1 MNLRTLALLF
11 VASLTL
17 TFAIGLEAADFQQI
31 RIKGP
36 KNSDSDFSG
45 QTYGPITSSDT
56 LWRIASE
63 ARQNTSHSIYQVML
77 ATYELNPDAF
87 ERDNIN
93 LMRDGAILRLP
104 ASGYVSRVNEAQAI
118 AKVRYDN
125 QLLNLGGED
134 AGSSAGVNANK
145 TLASKDDL
153 DETKDIIEK
162 RLGAIDEEQ
171 NRQFQQIRQQF
182 AESILSVQSILNEN
196 QRVFESLDSVN
207 KDLAEIRSQEAL
219 RDEQIVQMGKSI
231 DELLAKS
238 RDAEAKALAEQQ
250 KGGFTDW
257 LMKPLTLIIT
267 SILVSLFILG
277 GFAYWL
283 IKRKKP
289 QEMDLD
295 LLATKDEPA
304 DTYVASEMDDL
315 SDALSEELSSELD
328 DENLFGDQ
336 SVGDDVLAEELKESF
351 DEKDGLHDKEEFDDL
366 GDDMLVPDSELN
378 PTEDFEAGNDELDQD
393 DLDNLFEDE
402 DDLLAEI
409 DDEMDNISLSDDEE
423 QDNSDDSQVDEIEL
437 DVAESTD
444 KEESVP
450 DEQDA
455 SLGLDV
461 DDLDALDELG
471 ADSEVMIDEGPE
483 EALEDE
489 LASEIDDAESE
500 VDTPADSAQ
509 DVQSDIN
516 DISPVEDADEQPEIN
531 IDDLL
536 VEPKPELPESSEVNA
551 DDPINE
557 DMLEQLDKEIAS
569 QSEELD
575 NITSNLIDELEQ
587 VEMMQDM
594 LPEGEEEAE
603 PEFTGTPQRDI
614 QQLDKITEDLGD
626 IFADADAESS
636 NSEPD
641 ESNLGALAP
650 LSEQPDAP
658 LENQQPLS
666 EQVNEPEEDEND
678 SALELDDALETEDV
692 PEADVAPSAAQAPA
706 ADKTPAADEALLSEQ
721 ADDETQENHESLSEQ
736 ADESEE
742 DENDSAL
749 ELDDALETEDV
760 PEAEVAPAADKEPA
774 ADKAPLSEQ
783 ADESEEDENDSALE
797 LDDALETEV
806 VPEADVAPAADKEPA
821 AEEEPAADEA
831 LLSEQADDETQENH
845 ESLSEQADES
855 EEDENDSALELDDA
869 LETEDVPEA
878 DVAPAADK
886 EPAAEEEPAA
896 DEEPSAEQE
905 PSAEEDAASA
915 ESDTA
920 TPTEDETDLTSQ
932 PAEVDPT
939 GIHSDEQETTTEQD
953 SLDELE
959 FVPEASEP
967 GENGEASEEDALE
980 QALADFDTDEFESNT
995 PSAKPVEEPL
1005 TDTELGDIDA
1015 LADFDDDELESALQ
1029 NFVLDDEQSNDDE
1042 ASTDHR
1048 LPPSQAQENDE
1059 LDEFPELEDWLN
1071 EVDED
1076 ETDSIEELESASF
1089 DDMLQSLDDDL
1100 SDSLE
1105 SASVE
1110 KQAPSNINQAG
1121 QNIDSAVDIA
1131 TLLEEEAP
1139 DDAERDFVDV
1149 DDLLNDSITADP
1161 LPEKA
1166 LDLESIMGEF
1176 STAKEDSDHVDVD
1189 SDDGFG
1195 AKLDL
1200 AHAYIEIGEME
1211 SATELLEDIIEY
1223 GHPPQSDEAKRV
1235 LASLQ
1240 GEE

>member
-104 ASGYVSRVNEAQAI
+104 ASGYVNRVNEAQAI

-134 AGSSAGVNANK
+134 AGSGAGVNANK

-257 LMKPLTLIIT
+257 LMKPLTLVIT

-437 DVAESTD
+437 DVAENTD

-471 ADSEVMIDEGPE
+471 TDSEVMIDEGPE
-483 EALEDE
+483 EALEEE

-641 ESNLGALAP
+641 ESNLDALAP

-666 EQVNEPEEDEND
+666 DQVN
-678 SALELDDALETEDV
+678 
-692 PEADVAPSAAQAPA
+692 
-706 ADKTPAADEALLSEQ
+706 
-721 ADDETQENHESLSEQ
+721 
-736 ADESEE
+736 ESEE

-749 ELDDALETEDV
+749 ERDDALETED
-760 PEAEVAPAADKEPA
+760 
-774 ADKAPLSEQ
+774 L
-783 ADESEEDENDSALE
+783 
-797 LDDALETEV
+797 
-806 VPEADVAPAADKEPA
+806 PEADVAPAAD
-821 AEEEPAADEA
+821 EEP
-831 LLSEQADDETQENH
+831 S
-845 ESLSEQADES
+845 
-855 EEDENDSALELDDA
+855 
-869 LETEDVPEA
+869 
-878 DVAPAADK
+878 ADK
-886 EPAAEEEPAA
+886 EPAA

-905 PSAEEDAASA
+905 PSAEEDAALA
-915 ESDTA
+915 EPDTA
-920 TPTEDETDLTSQ
+920 TSSPTQDETDLTSQ

-1110 KQAPSNINQAG
+1110 EQAPSNINQAG

-1200 AHAYIEIGEME
+1200 AHAYIEIG
-1211 SATELLEDIIEY
+1211 
-1223 GHPPQSDEAKRV
+1223 
-1235 LASLQ
+1235 
-1240 GEE
+1240 

>member
-1 MNLRTLALLF
+1 
-11 VASLTL
+11 
-17 TFAIGLEAADFQQI
+17 
-31 RIKGP
+31 
-36 KNSDSDFSG
+36 
-45 QTYGPITSSDT
+45 
-56 LWRIASE
+56 
-63 ARQNTSHSIYQVML
+63 ML

-134 AGSSAGVNANK
+134 ASSSAGVNANK

-378 PTEDFEAGNDELDQD
+378 PTEDFEAGSDELDQD

-641 ESNLGALAP
+641 ESNLDALAP

-666 EQVNEPEEDEND
+666 DQVN
-678 SALELDDALETEDV
+678 
-692 PEADVAPSAAQAPA
+692 
-706 ADKTPAADEALLSEQ
+706 
-721 ADDETQENHESLSEQ
+721 
-736 ADESEE
+736 ESEE

-749 ELDDALETEDV
+749 ERDDALETEGL
-760 PEAEVAPAADKEPA
+760 PEADVAPAADKAPSADKEPS

-797 LDDALETEV
+797 LDDALETEDV
-806 VPEADVAPAADKEPA
+806 SEADIAPAADKEPA
-821 AEEEPAADEA
+821 ADEEP
-831 LLSEQADDETQENH
+831 S
-845 ESLSEQADES
+845 
-855 EEDENDSALELDDA
+855 
-869 LETEDVPEA
+869 
-878 DVAPAADK
+878 ADK
-886 EPAAEEEPAA
+886 EPSAE
-896 DEEPSAEQE
+896 EEPSAEQE
-905 PSAEEDAASA
+905 PSAKEDAALA
-915 ESDTA
+915 EPDTA
-920 TPTEDETDLTSQ
+920 TSSPTQDETDLTSQ

-1110 KQAPSNINQAG
+1110 EQAPSNINQAG

-1189 SDDGFG
+1189 GDDGFG

-1200 AHAYIEIGEME
+1200 AHAYIEIGETE

>member
-134 AGSSAGVNANK
+134 AGSNAGVNANK

-351 DEKDGLHDKEEFDDL
+351 DEKDGQHDKEEFDDL

-378 PTEDFEAGNDELDQD
+378 PTEDFEAGSDELDQD

-483 EALEDE
+483 EALEEE

-614 QQLDKITEDLGD
+614 QQLDKITEGLGD

-641 ESNLGALAP
+641 ESNLDALAP

-666 EQVNEPEEDEND
+666 DQVN
-678 SALELDDALETEDV
+678 
-692 PEADVAPSAAQAPA
+692 
-706 ADKTPAADEALLSEQ
+706 
-721 ADDETQENHESLSEQ
+721 
-736 ADESEE
+736 ESEE

-749 ELDDALETEDV
+749 ER
-760 PEAEVAPAADKEPA
+760 
-774 ADKAPLSEQ
+774 
-783 ADESEEDENDSALE
+783 
-797 LDDALETEV
+797 
-806 VPEADVAPAADKEPA
+806 
-821 AEEEPAADEA
+821 
-831 LLSEQADDETQENH
+831 
-845 ESLSEQADES
+845 
-855 EEDENDSALELDDA
+855 DDA

-878 DVAPAADK
+878 DVAPAADEEPSADK
-886 EPAAEEEPAA
+886 EPSAE
-896 DEEPSAEQE
+896 EEPSAEQE
-905 PSAEEDAASA
+905 PSAKEDAALA
-915 ESDTA
+915 EPDTA
-920 TPTEDETDLTSQ
+920 TSSPTQDETDLTSQ

-1029 NFVLDDEQSNDDE
+1029 NFVLDDGQSNDDE

-1110 KQAPSNINQAG
+1110 EQAPSNINQAG

-1200 AHAYIEIGEME
+1200 AHAYIEIGETE

>member
-1 MNLRTLALLF
+1 MQVRVSIRINDFVNTPDGGLFTLILRHKGSMNLRTLALLF

-134 AGSSAGVNANK
+134 ASSSAGVNANK

-378 PTEDFEAGNDELDQD
+378 PTEDFEAGSDELDQD

-641 ESNLGALAP
+641 ESNLDALAP

-666 EQVNEPEEDEND
+666 DQVN
-678 SALELDDALETEDV
+678 
-692 PEADVAPSAAQAPA
+692 
-706 ADKTPAADEALLSEQ
+706 
-721 ADDETQENHESLSEQ
+721 
-736 ADESEE
+736 ESEE

-749 ELDDALETEDV
+749 ELDDALETEG
-760 PEAEVAPAADKEPA
+760 
-774 ADKAPLSEQ
+774 L
-783 ADESEEDENDSALE
+783 
-797 LDDALETEV
+797 
-806 VPEADVAPAADKEPA
+806 PEADVAPAADKAPSADKEPS
-821 AEEEPAADEA
+821 ADKA
-831 LLSEQADDETQENH
+831 P
-845 ESLSEQADES
+845 LSEQADES

-878 DVAPAADK
+878 DLAPAADETPMADEALLSEQADDETHENHESLSEQADESQEDENDSAMELDDALETEDVSEADIAPAADK
-886 EPAAEEEPAA
+886 EPAADEEPSA
-896 DEEPSAEQE
+896 DKEPSAEEEPSAEQE
-905 PSAEEDAASA
+905 PSAKEDAALA
-915 ESDTA
+915 EPDTA
-920 TPTEDETDLTSQ
+920 TSSPTQDETDLTSQ

-1110 KQAPSNINQAG
+1110 EQAPSNINQAG

-1189 SDDGFG
+1189 GDDGFG

-1200 AHAYIEIGEME
+1200 AHAYIEIGETE

>member
-134 AGSSAGVNANK
+134 ASSSAGVNANK

-378 PTEDFEAGNDELDQD
+378 PTEDFEAGSDELDQD

-641 ESNLGALAP
+641 ESNLDALAP

-666 EQVNEPEEDEND
+666 DQVN
-678 SALELDDALETEDV
+678 
-692 PEADVAPSAAQAPA
+692 
-706 ADKTPAADEALLSEQ
+706 
-721 ADDETQENHESLSEQ
+721 
-736 ADESEE
+736 ESEE

-749 ELDDALETEDV
+749 ERDDALETEG
-760 PEAEVAPAADKEPA
+760 
-774 ADKAPLSEQ
+774 L
-783 ADESEEDENDSALE
+783 
-797 LDDALETEV
+797 
-806 VPEADVAPAADKEPA
+806 PEADVAPAADKAPSADKEPS
-821 AEEEPAADEA
+821 ADKA
-831 LLSEQADDETQENH
+831 P
-845 ESLSEQADES
+845 LSEQADES

-878 DVAPAADK
+878 DLAPAADETLTADEAPAADETPMADEALLSEQADDETHENHESLSEQADESQEDENDSAMELDDALETEDVSEADIAPAADK
-886 EPAAEEEPAA
+886 EPAADEEPSA
-896 DEEPSAEQE
+896 DKEPSAEEEPSAEQE
-905 PSAEEDAASA
+905 PSAKEDAALA
-915 ESDTA
+915 EPDTA
-920 TPTEDETDLTSQ
+920 TSSPTQDETDLTSQ

-1110 KQAPSNINQAG
+1110 EQAPSNINQAG

-1189 SDDGFG
+1189 GDDGFG

-1200 AHAYIEIGEME
+1200 AHAYIEIGETE

>member
-351 DEKDGLHDKEEFDDL
+351 DEKNGLHDKEEFDDL

-378 PTEDFEAGNDELDQD
+378 PTEDFEAGSDELDQD

-471 ADSEVMIDEGPE
+471 TDSEVMIDEGPE

-489 LASEIDDAESE
+489 LASEIDDAESA

-641 ESNLGALAP
+641 ESNLDALAP

-666 EQVNEPEEDEND
+666 DQVNESEEDEND
-678 SALELDDALETEDV
+678 SALERDDALETEDV
-692 PEADVAPSAAQAPA
+692 PEADVAP
-706 ADKTPAADEALLSEQ
+706 AADEEPSADKEPSANEAPLSEQ
-721 ADDETQENHESLSEQ
+721 T
-736 ADESEE
+736 DESEE

-760 PEAEVAPAADKEPA
+760 SEADIAPAADEEPSADKEPA
-774 ADKAPLSEQ
+774 ADK
-783 ADESEEDENDSALE
+783 
-797 LDDALETEV
+797 
-806 VPEADVAPAADKEPA
+806 
-821 AEEEPAADEA
+821 
-831 LLSEQADDETQENH
+831 
-845 ESLSEQADES
+845 
-855 EEDENDSALELDDA
+855 
-869 LETEDVPEA
+869 
-878 DVAPAADK
+878 
-886 EPAAEEEPAA
+886 
-896 DEEPSAEQE
+896 EPSAEQE
-905 PSAEEDAASA
+905 PSAEEDAALA
-915 ESDTA
+915 EPDTA
-920 TPTEDETDLTSQ
+920 TSSPTQDETDLTSQ

-967 GENGEASEEDALE
+967 GENGEASEEDALD
-980 QALADFDTDEFESNT
+980 QALADFDTDEFESNA

-1110 KQAPSNINQAG
+1110 EQAPSNINQAG

-1200 AHAYIEIGEME
+1200 AHAYIEIGETE

>member
-134 AGSSAGVNANK
+134 ASSSAGVNANK

-378 PTEDFEAGNDELDQD
+378 PTEDFEAGSDELDQD

-471 ADSEVMIDEGPE
+471 TDSEVMIDEGPE
-483 EALEDE
+483 ETLEEE
-489 LASEIDDAESE
+489 LASEIDNAESE

-603 PEFTGTPQRDI
+603 PEFTGTPQHDI

-641 ESNLGALAP
+641 ESNLDALAP

-666 EQVNEPEEDEND
+666 EQVNE
-678 SALELDDALETEDV
+678 
-692 PEADVAPSAAQAPA
+692 
-706 ADKTPAADEALLSEQ
+706 SE
-721 ADDETQENHESLSEQ
+721 
-736 ADESEE
+736 
-742 DENDSAL
+742 
-749 ELDDALETEDV
+749 
-760 PEAEVAPAADKEPA
+760 
-774 ADKAPLSEQ
+774 
-783 ADESEEDENDSALE
+783 
-797 LDDALETEV
+797 
-806 VPEADVAPAADKEPA
+806 
-821 AEEEPAADEA
+821 
-831 LLSEQADDETQENH
+831 
-845 ESLSEQADES
+845 
-855 EEDENDSALELDDA
+855 
-869 LETEDVPEA
+869 
-878 DVAPAADK
+878 
-886 EPAAEEEPAA
+886 
-896 DEEPSAEQE
+896 
-905 PSAEEDAASA
+905 
-915 ESDTA
+915 
-920 TPTEDETDLTSQ
+920 
-932 PAEVDPT
+932 
-939 GIHSDEQETTTEQD
+939 
-953 SLDELE
+953 
-959 FVPEASEP
+959 
-967 GENGEASEEDALE
+967 
-980 QALADFDTDEFESNT
+980 
-995 PSAKPVEEPL
+995 
-1005 TDTELGDIDA
+1005 
-1015 LADFDDDELESALQ
+1015 
-1029 NFVLDDEQSNDDE
+1029 
-1042 ASTDHR
+1042 
-1048 LPPSQAQENDE
+1048 
-1059 LDEFPELEDWLN
+1059 
-1071 EVDED
+1071 
-1076 ETDSIEELESASF
+1076 
-1089 DDMLQSLDDDL
+1089 
-1100 SDSLE
+1100 
-1105 SASVE
+1105 
-1110 KQAPSNINQAG
+1110 
-1121 QNIDSAVDIA
+1121 
-1131 TLLEEEAP
+1131 
-1139 DDAERDFVDV
+1139 
-1149 DDLLNDSITADP
+1149 
-1161 LPEKA
+1161 
-1166 LDLESIMGEF
+1166 
-1176 STAKEDSDHVDVD
+1176 
-1189 SDDGFG
+1189 
-1195 AKLDL
+1195 
-1200 AHAYIEIGEME
+1200 
-1211 SATELLEDIIEY
+1211 
-1223 GHPPQSDEAKRV
+1223 
-1235 LASLQ
+1235 
-1240 GEE
+1240 

>member
-134 AGSSAGVNANK
+134 ASSSAGVNANK

-378 PTEDFEAGNDELDQD
+378 PTEDFEAGSDELDQD

-641 ESNLGALAP
+641 ESNLDALAP

-666 EQVNEPEEDEND
+666 DQVN
-678 SALELDDALETEDV
+678 
-692 PEADVAPSAAQAPA
+692 
-706 ADKTPAADEALLSEQ
+706 
-721 ADDETQENHESLSEQ
+721 
-736 ADESEE
+736 ESEE

-749 ELDDALETEDV
+749 ERDDALETEGL
-760 PEAEVAPAADKEPA
+760 PEADVAPAADKAPSADKEPS

-797 LDDALETEV
+797 LDDALETEDV
-806 VPEADVAPAADKEPA
+806 SEADIAPAADKEPA
-821 AEEEPAADEA
+821 ADEEP
-831 LLSEQADDETQENH
+831 S
-845 ESLSEQADES
+845 
-855 EEDENDSALELDDA
+855 
-869 LETEDVPEA
+869 
-878 DVAPAADK
+878 ADK
-886 EPAAEEEPAA
+886 EPSAE
-896 DEEPSAEQE
+896 EEPSAEQE
-905 PSAEEDAASA
+905 PSAKEDAALA
-915 ESDTA
+915 EPDTA
-920 TPTEDETDLTSQ
+920 TSSPTQDETDLTSQ

-1110 KQAPSNINQAG
+1110 EQAPSNINQAG

-1189 SDDGFG
+1189 GDDGFG

-1200 AHAYIEIGEME
+1200 AHAYIEIGETE

>member
-104 ASGYVSRVNEAQAI
+104 ASGYVNRVNEAQAI

-134 AGSSAGVNANK
+134 AGSNAGVNANK

-257 LMKPLTLIIT
+257 LMKPLTLVIT

-378 PTEDFEAGNDELDQD
+378 PTEDFEAGSDELDQD

-437 DVAESTD
+437 DVAENTD

-471 ADSEVMIDEGPE
+471 TDSEVMIDEGPE
-483 EALEDE
+483 EALEEE

-641 ESNLGALAP
+641 ESNLDALAP

-666 EQVNEPEEDEND
+666 DQVNESEEDEND
-678 SALELDDALETEDV
+678 SALERDDALETEDL
-692 PEADVAPSAAQAPA
+692 PEADVAP
-706 ADKTPAADEALLSEQ
+706 AADEEPSADKEPSANEAPLSEQ
-721 ADDETQENHESLSEQ
+721 T
-736 ADESEE
+736 DESEE

-749 ELDDALETEDV
+749 EL
-760 PEAEVAPAADKEPA
+760 
-774 ADKAPLSEQ
+774 
-783 ADESEEDENDSALE
+783 
-797 LDDALETEV
+797 
-806 VPEADVAPAADKEPA
+806 
-821 AEEEPAADEA
+821 
-831 LLSEQADDETQENH
+831 
-845 ESLSEQADES
+845 
-855 EEDENDSALELDDA
+855 
-869 LETEDVPEA
+869 
-878 DVAPAADK
+878 
-886 EPAAEEEPAA
+886 
-896 DEEPSAEQE
+896 
-905 PSAEEDAASA
+905 
-915 ESDTA
+915 
-920 TPTEDETDLTSQ
+920 
-932 PAEVDPT
+932 
-939 GIHSDEQETTTEQD
+939 
-953 SLDELE
+953 
-959 FVPEASEP
+959 
-967 GENGEASEEDALE
+967 
-980 QALADFDTDEFESNT
+980 
-995 PSAKPVEEPL
+995 
-1005 TDTELGDIDA
+1005 
-1015 LADFDDDELESALQ
+1015 
-1029 NFVLDDEQSNDDE
+1029 
-1042 ASTDHR
+1042 
-1048 LPPSQAQENDE
+1048 
-1059 LDEFPELEDWLN
+1059 
-1071 EVDED
+1071 
-1076 ETDSIEELESASF
+1076 
-1089 DDMLQSLDDDL
+1089 
-1100 SDSLE
+1100 
-1105 SASVE
+1105 
-1110 KQAPSNINQAG
+1110 
-1121 QNIDSAVDIA
+1121 
-1131 TLLEEEAP
+1131 
-1139 DDAERDFVDV
+1139 
-1149 DDLLNDSITADP
+1149 
-1161 LPEKA
+1161 
-1166 LDLESIMGEF
+1166 
-1176 STAKEDSDHVDVD
+1176 
-1189 SDDGFG
+1189 
-1195 AKLDL
+1195 
-1200 AHAYIEIGEME
+1200 
-1211 SATELLEDIIEY
+1211 
-1223 GHPPQSDEAKRV
+1223 
-1235 LASLQ
+1235 
-1240 GEE
+1240 